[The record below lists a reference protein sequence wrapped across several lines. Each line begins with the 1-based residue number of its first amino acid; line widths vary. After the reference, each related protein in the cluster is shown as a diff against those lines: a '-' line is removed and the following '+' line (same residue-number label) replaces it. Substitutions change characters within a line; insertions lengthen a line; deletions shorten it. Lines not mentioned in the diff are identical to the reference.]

1 MATNKLKP
9 NLMKLPIFL
18 ALLIS
23 ANVFSQVGINTTS
36 PTHTLDVN
44 GSLRVR
50 GIDQVGSNSAAKDS
64 ILVFDNDGVFKYTS
78 ATSIASFADPGS
90 VKIVTEPTLSGNGS
104 GASPLGIAQQ
114 GALVNQVLTWNGT
127 TWLPLNQAGLSNW
140 LLTGNS
146 NATAANFLGTIN
158 DVPMSI
164 SSNNTTMLQ
173 FGRRQTLGLFESASL
188 LAPYNIADASVTYVR
203 GSGGVSAL
211 QFEASGANFYKP
223 VIFTDTSGNFLMRG
237 SSAGTD
243 FFELGSTGTANNG
256 QLVFTIGDDGNEPM
270 IFRKFNYSPAP
281 GNYVEMFR
289 LQGTGLNSSVRA
301 GINTA
306 GALANSTFEING
318 SIAQSI
324 ITVTNN
330 VTLDEIHYTVIA
342 NNSGAI
348 TITLPLASVCKGR
361 IYVIKKNTSA
371 GATAISDFVGSL
383 GGNVNTITKGVYQ
396 IQSDGTNWQ
405 QIN

>member
-1 MATNKLKP
+1 
-9 NLMKLPIFL
+9 MKLPIFL
-18 ALLIS
+18 VLLIS

-36 PTHTLDVN
+36 PTHSLDVN

-50 GIDQVGSNSAAKDS
+50 GINEVGSNAAAKDS

-90 VKIVTEPTLSGNGS
+90 VKIVTNSTLSGNGS
-104 GASPLGIAQQ
+104 TASPLVIAQQ
-114 GALVNQVLTWNGT
+114 GAMVNQVLAWNGT
-127 TWLPLNQAGLSNW
+127 TWIPSNQAGASNW

-164 SSNNTTMLQ
+164 NSNNTTMLQ
-173 FGRRQTLGLFESASL
+173 FGRRQTLGLYESTSL

-243 FFELGSTGTANNG
+243 FFELGSTGTADNG
-256 QLVFTIGDDGNEPM
+256 QLLFTIGDDGNEPM
-270 IFRKFNYSPAP
+270 IFRKYNYSPAA
-281 GNYVEMFR
+281 YVEMFR

-306 GALANSTFEING
+306 GALANSTFQVNG
-318 SIAQSI
+318 SVAQSI
-324 ITVTNN
+324 VAITND
-330 VTLDEIHYTVIA
+330 VTLSEVHYTVIS

-348 TITLPLASVCKGR
+348 MITLPNASDCKGR
-361 IYVIKKNTSA
+361 IYVIKKNGSA
-371 GATAISDFVGSL
+371 GATAISNFVGSL

-396 IQSDGTNWQ
+396 IQSDGANWQ